1 MNILVRAH
9 HPTLCAMVVQLHSTL
24 TFLFSFSIF
33 LTQKQ
38 QMMTML
44 IRLCKNSV
52 ASGWNLLVTSSHL
65 TEHSHS
71 VLYVM
76 FVCVV

>member
-9 HPTLCAMVVQLHSTL
+9 HPTLCAMVVQFHSTL

-52 ASGWNLLVTSSHL
+52 ASGWNLSSHL